1 MTQEYLEH
9 WPRWSIF
16 TQKLLKDQPKEW
28 LPPEERTF
36 DTFFITTFAQSLK
49 NIRLPAKNEDVTKIS
64 WQWLHQIR
72 FRPMFSVDGLAS
84 KVIGPLFNIS
94 PVGVGGDQDTVNAC
108 NVTASVDP
116 WNYSCDS
123 GPSMR
128 LLIDM
133 SDSDKLYGSL
143 ALGQSEHLFSPYRT
157 DELKNWL
164 RLEPHAIAFSADQL
178 GKQQQHKVNF
188 SN

>member
-1 MTQEYLEH
+1 
-9 WPRWSIF
+9 
-16 TQKLLKDQPKEW
+16 
-28 LPPEERTF
+28 
-36 DTFFITTFAQSLK
+36 
-49 NIRLPAKNEDVTKIS
+49 
-64 WQWLHQIR
+64 
-72 FRPMFSVDGLAS
+72 
-84 KVIGPLFNIS
+84 
-94 PVGVGGDQDTVNAC
+94 
-108 NVTASVDP
+108 
-116 WNYSCDS
+116 
-123 GPSMR
+123 MR
-128 LLIDM
+128 LLVDM